1 MRLIPRKP
9 NRALARDVE
18 TERLWLRSIGPLRA
32 VLLVAPWRHHP
43 EMMGGLMLYAG
54 KMSLWQWL
62 RAYKRP
68 NNVNRFSYAILP
80 KAGTRAVGLISIQLL
95 ADGSAESHIGIS
107 DAQWRGHQVSIEA
120 RAALMTLFFGH
131 GVTQFQ
137 CSIDSRNFASVFVY
151 KRLGFRFIEAVDSER
166 FDRATGRK
174 IQRVRF
180 ILTREDW
187 ERQPARGVTI
197 GGSADAR

>member
-9 NRALARDVE
+9 NRALARDIE
-18 TERLWLRSIGPLRA
+18 TDRLWLRTVGPLRA
-32 VLLVAPWRHHP
+32 LLLVAPWRTDP
-43 EMMGGLMLYAG
+43 QMMGGLMLHTG
-54 KMSLWQWL
+54 RMSLWRWVS
-62 RAYKRP
+62 AYKRP
-68 NNVNRFSYAILP
+68 NNVNRFSYAIVP
-80 KAGTRAVGLISIQLL
+80 KTGTRAVGLISIRLL

-120 RAALMTLFFGH
+120 RAALMTLFFRH

-166 FDRATGRK
+166 SDRATGRK

-187 ERQPARGVTI
+187 ERQPAGGPI
-197 GGSADAR
+197 GGTADAR

>member
-1 MRLIPRKP
+1 MRLIPRRP
-9 NRALARDVE
+9 NLALARDVE

-32 VLLVAPWRHHP
+32 VLLVAPWRHDA

-54 KMSLWQWL
+54 KMSLWHWL

-68 NNVNRFSYAILP
+68 NNVNRFSYAIVP
-80 KAGTRAVGLISIQLL
+80 KTHNRAVGLISVHRLP
-95 ADGSAESHIGIS
+95 DGSAESHIGIS
-107 DAQWRGHQVSIEA
+107 DHAWRGHQVSIEA
-120 RAALMTLFFGH
+120 RAALMTLFFRH

-166 FDRATGRK
+166 SDRATGRK

-187 ERQPARGVTI
+187 ERLETA
-197 GGSADAR
+197 GGTAGGNVDA